1 MAVEYSV
8 GDKIAFTGP
17 LGEKGLTGT
26 ITALKPLPPIYVV
39 KPTNIYKRVK
49 RDNYGQVE
57 SVETQET
64 LNIYLREITG
74 KAGGRRRKTKKSS
87 KRRTRKTRR
96 RHK

>member
-26 ITALKPLPPIYVV
+26 ITALKPQPPMYVV

-57 SVETQET
+57 SVEEQET
-64 LNIYLREITG
+64 FDLYPTQITG
-74 KAGGRRRKTKKSS
+74 KSGGRRRKTRKH
-87 KRRTRKTRR
+87 KRVSRKTRR
-96 RHK
+96 YRK